1 MGARRAAARAP
12 AFPEALAALLR
23 SRKIRVPAGL
33 TKAPPVAYAN
43 QPASFVDTLAKQ
55 LSDDGLRVHAERVAG
70 YAKRHEE
77 RVRTSWDL
85 SPLIAEIRRRK
96 LREPPRPTRVVGAGL
111 RITRP
116 FSEWSNEEL
125 LAAAREWSRRGRG
138 S

>member
-33 TKAPPVAYAN
+33 AKAPPVAYAN
-43 QPASFVDTLAKQ
+43 QPVSFVETLAKLEDAQ
-55 LSDDGLRVHAERVAG
+55 LSAHAERVAG
-70 YAKRHEE
+70 YAKRHEA
-77 RVRTSWDL
+77 RVRASWDL